1 MYSDTDSIK
10 VLKGCD
16 TIFNEYNE
24 KTLNLNKKICN
35 ELKLDIEIYKELGL
49 FDLEETYSKF
59 KTWGAKRYIYSVG
72 DKTKAVIAGM
82 PKKTIN
88 DYVKQNGAK
97 ALNDKFNPN
106 MSFFVSCKNA
116 HTYHGESTAII
127 DGQEMHTLGKK
138 KKKKKQ
144 FTMTVE
150 KAFLNCIYER
160 KMLKC

>member
-1 MYSDTDSIK
+1 M
-10 VLKGCD
+10 
-16 TIFNEYNE
+16 
-24 KTLNLNKKICN
+24 
-35 ELKLDIEIYKELGL
+35 GL
-49 FDLEETYSKF
+49 FELEETYDRF
-59 KTWGAKRYIYSVG
+59 KTWGAKRYIYTVN

-88 DYVKQNGAK
+88 KYIKDNGAESLYENFK
-97 ALNDKFNPN
+97 PE
-106 MSFFVSCKNA
+106 MSFFVSGKNA

-127 DGQEMHTLGKK
+127 YGQEMHTLGGCYIYSVP
-138 KKKKKQ
+138 